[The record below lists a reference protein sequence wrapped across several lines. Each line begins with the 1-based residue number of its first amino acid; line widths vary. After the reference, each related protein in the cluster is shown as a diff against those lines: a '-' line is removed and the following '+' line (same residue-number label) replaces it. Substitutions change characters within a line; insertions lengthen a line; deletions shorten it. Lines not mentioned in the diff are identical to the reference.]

1 MPPRHIVFT
10 TIGSLG
16 DLHPMMALA
25 AELQARG
32 HTVTIAT
39 SAFYRQKVESAG
51 IGFHPIR
58 PDLSPDDKELLQRAM
73 ELKSGPEFLIRDVIL
88 PHLRDMY
95 DDLSAIAQH
104 ADMLIAGEVV
114 FAAPLVAE
122 KFGVKWASAIL
133 SPCSFLSIHDPSVIP
148 QLPFSRQL
156 FHAGKAVQRVIARLG
171 SWITRDWVRPIQELR
186 TELDLAPL
194 PQSIFKAAI
203 FTAKYS
209 PCFNLAMFSSAFAK
223 PQADWPANTLQT
235 GFAFY
240 HQQAGDL
247 PTAVVDFLKA
257 GEAPLLFTLGSAAVQ
272 VAGDF
277 YEVSVKVSRI
287 LGRRA
292 ILLLGNNAIPEGL
305 SPDILAV
312 DYLPYRQIFP
322 HVACVV
328 HQGGIGTTAQALHAG
343 CPQLVM
349 PFSFDQPDNAAR
361 IERLGVGLMIKKKHY
376 SADIAAKRLDTLLT
390 KPRYAERAKEMA
402 ARLQMEDGVQQACDI
417 IENQMEK

>member
-1 MPPRHIVFT
+1 MPPRHIVFA

-25 AELQARG
+25 TELQARG
-32 HTVTIAT
+32 HKATIAT
-39 SAFYRQKVESAG
+39 SAFYRQKVQSSG

-73 ELKSGPEFLIRDVIL
+73 ELKSGPEFLIREVIL
-88 PHLRDMY
+88 PHLHDMY
-95 DDLSAIAQH
+95 DDLAAIAKH

-122 KFGVKWASAIL
+122 KFGLVWASAIL

-156 FHAGKAVQRVIARLG
+156 FHAGSLVQRFIAGLG
-171 SWITRDWVRPIQELR
+171 GWITRDWVTPIQELR
-186 TELDLAPL
+186 AQLGLARLEQP
-194 PQSIFKAAI
+194 IFM
-203 FTAKYS
+203 AKYS
-209 PCFNLAMFSSAFAK
+209 PHFNLALFSPAFAK
-223 PQADWPANTLQT
+223 PQSDWPANTRQT
-235 GFAFY
+235 GFVFY
-240 HQQAGDL
+240 DQRSSGL
-247 PTAVVDFLKA
+247 PAAIVDFLKA
-257 GEAPLLFTLGSAAVQ
+257 GEPPLLFTLGSAAVQ

-277 YEVSVKVSRI
+277 YDVSVKVSRQ

-292 ILLLGNNAIPEGL
+292 ILLIGENAPPVDLPSNI
-305 SPDILAV
+305 IAV

-328 HQGGIGTTAQALHAG
+328 HQGGIGTTAQALQAG
-343 CPQLVM
+343 RPQLVM

-361 IERLGVGLMIKKKHY
+361 VERLGAGLVIEKKHY
-376 SADIAAKRLDTLLT
+376 SADLAVKKLNTLLT
-390 KPRYAERAKEMA
+390 TPRFAIRTKELAGLLAKN
-402 ARLQMEDGVQQACDI
+402 DGLHQACDV
-417 IENQMEK
+417 IEKQMEKL

>member
-1 MPPRHIVFT
+1 MPPRHIVFA

-25 AELQARG
+25 TELQARG
-32 HTVTIAT
+32 HKATIAT
-39 SAFYRQKVESAG
+39 SAFYRQKVESSG

-58 PDLSPDDKELLQRAM
+58 PDLSPDDKALLQHAM

-95 DDLSAIAQH
+95 DDLVTIAQH
-104 ADMLIAGEVV
+104 ADILIAGEVV

-122 KFGVKWASAIL
+122 KYQLRWASAIL

-156 FHAGKAVQRVIARLG
+156 FHAGSVVQRIIASLG
-171 SWITRDWVRPIQELR
+171 SWITRDWATPIQELR
-186 TELDLAPL
+186 NGLGL
-194 PQSIFKAAI
+194 PQVHQPIFKL
-203 FTAKYS
+203 KYS
-209 PCFNLAMFSSAFAK
+209 PYFNLALFSPAFAK
-223 PQADWPANTLQT
+223 AQPDWPANTKQT
-235 GFAFY
+235 GFIFY
-240 HQQAGDL
+240 EQRANAL
-247 PTAVVDFLKA
+247 PVSLVDFLKA
-257 GEAPLLFTLGSAAVQ
+257 GEPPLLFTLGSAAVQ

-277 YEVSVKVSRI
+277 YEVSVKVSRK

-292 ILLLGNNAIPEGL
+292 ILLVGDNAPPVDL
-305 SPDILAV
+305 PSDIVAV

-328 HQGGIGTTAQALHAG
+328 HQGGIGTTAQALQAG
-343 CPQLVM
+343 RPQLVM

-361 IERLGVGLMIKKKHY
+361 IERLGVGLTIEKKQY
-376 SADIAAKRLDTLLT
+376 SADFAAKMLNRLLT
-390 KPRYAERAKEMA
+390 KTCYASAAKELA
-402 ARLQMEDGVQQACDI
+402 NLLKIENGVHQACDV
-417 IENQMEK
+417 IEKQMGK